1 MIRISG
7 ATFRE
12 KNLIKKVEKATFKHL
27 GQPDFFVIDMTI
39 ADEETIKSLNSS
51 ARGVDKVTDVL
62 SFPCF
67 ERLELPVSKE
77 KFSFDDYDGNKVLL
91 GSVMICK
98 KRAEEQAQEYGHSFE
113 RELGFLACH
122 GFLHILGFDHIEP
135 EDEKIMFLH
144 QKAIMDSVGLKR
156 LSQE

>member
-7 ATFRE
+7 ATLKE
-12 KNLIKKVEKATFKHL
+12 KSLIKKVEKATFAHL

-39 ADEETIKSLNSS
+39 VGEEEIRVLNNS

-67 ERLELPVSKE
+67 DKLRLPVSADD
-77 KFSFDDYDGNKVLL
+77 FAQSDYDGRRVLL
-91 GSVMICK
+91 GSIMICR
-98 KRAEEQAQEYGHSFE
+98 KRAEEQAKEYGHSIE

-135 EDEKIMFLH
+135 EDEEIMTAH
-144 QKAIMDSVGLKR
+144 QREIMDAVGLKR
-156 LSQE
+156 

>member
-1 MIRISG
+1 MIRILG
-7 ATFRE
+7 ATLKE
-12 KNLIKKVEKATFKHL
+12 KSLIKKVEKATFAHL
-27 GQPDFFVIDMTI
+27 SQPDFFVIDMTI
-39 ADEETIKSLNSS
+39 VDEETIKSLNAS

-67 ERLELPVSKE
+67 DRLRLPVSE
-77 KFSFDDYDGNKVLL
+77 DSFSALDYDGKRVLL
-91 GSVMICK
+91 GSIMICR

-135 EDEKIMFLH
+135 EDEKVMLEH
-144 QKAIMDSVGLKR
+144 QRAIMDSVGLKR
-156 LSQE
+156 

>member
-7 ATFRE
+7 ATLKE
-12 KNLIKKVEKATFKHL
+12 KSLIKKVEKATFAHL

-39 ADEETIKSLNSS
+39 VGEEEIRVLNNS

-67 ERLELPVSKE
+67 DKLCLPVSE
-77 KFSFDDYDGNKVLL
+77 RDFAQSDYDGRRVLL
-91 GSVMICK
+91 GSIMICR
-98 KRAEEQAQEYGHSFE
+98 KRAEEQAKEYGHSIE

-135 EDEKIMFLH
+135 EDEEIMTAH
-144 QKAIMDSVGLKR
+144 QRAIMDAVNLKR
-156 LSQE
+156 

>member
-7 ATFRE
+7 ATLKE
-12 KNLIKKVEKATFKHL
+12 KSLIKKVEKATFAHL

-39 ADEETIKSLNSS
+39 VGEEEIRVLNNS

-67 ERLELPVSKE
+67 DKLRLPVSE
-77 KFSFDDYDGNKVLL
+77 KDFAQSDYDGRRVLL
-91 GSVMICK
+91 GSIMICR
-98 KRAEEQAQEYGHSFE
+98 KRAEEQAKEYGHSID

-135 EDEKIMFLH
+135 EDEEIMTAH
-144 QKAIMDSVGLKR
+144 QREIMDAVGLKR
-156 LSQE
+156 

>member
-7 ATFRE
+7 ATWRE
-12 KNLIKKVEKATFKHL
+12 KSLIKKVEKATFKHL
-27 GQPDFFVIDMTI
+27 GQPDFFVIDMTVT
-39 ADEETIKSLNSS
+39 DEETIRALNSS

-67 ERLELPVSKE
+67 ESLRLPVREEDFAPS
-77 KFSFDDYDGNKVLL
+77 DYDGRRILL
-91 GSVMICK
+91 GSIMICR

-122 GFLHILGFDHIEP
+122 GFLHILGFDHIKP
-135 EDEKIMFLH
+135 EDEEIMTAH
-144 QKAIMDSVGLKR
+144 QREIMDAVGLKR
-156 LSQE
+156 

>member
-7 ATFRE
+7 ATLKE
-12 KNLIKKVEKATFKHL
+12 KSLIKKVEKATFAHL
-27 GQPDFFVIDMTI
+27 SQPDFFVIDMTI
-39 ADEETIKSLNSS
+39 VDEETIKSLNAS

-67 ERLELPVSKE
+67 DSLRLPVKE
-77 KFSFDDYDGNKVLL
+77 EDFSALDFDGKKVLL
-91 GSVMICK
+91 GSIMICR

-113 RELGFLACH
+113 RELGFLVCH

-135 EDEKIMFLH
+135 DDEKIMLEH
-144 QKAIMDSVGLKR
+144 QRAIMDSVGLKR
-156 LSQE
+156 

>member
-7 ATFRE
+7 ATFKE
-12 KNLIKKVEKATFKHL
+12 KTLVKKVEKATFAHL
-27 GQPDFFVIDMTI
+27 SQPDFFVIDMTI
-39 ADEETIKSLNSS
+39 VGEDEIRELNKS

-67 ERLELPVSKE
+67 DKLRLPVREDDFAQSD
-77 KFSFDDYDGNKVLL
+77 FDGRRVLL
-91 GSVMICK
+91 GSIMICR
-98 KRAEEQAQEYGHSFE
+98 KRAEEQAKEYGHSIE

-135 EDEKIMFLH
+135 EDEEIMTAH
-144 QKAIMDSVGLKR
+144 QRAIMESVGLKR
-156 LSQE
+156 

>member
-7 ATFRE
+7 ATLKE
-12 KNLIKKVEKATFKHL
+12 KSLIKKVEKATFAHL

-39 ADEETIKSLNSS
+39 VGEEEIRVLNNS

-67 ERLELPVSKE
+67 DKLRLPVSE
-77 KFSFDDYDGNKVLL
+77 KDFAQSDYDGRRVLL
-91 GSVMICK
+91 GSIMICR
-98 KRAEEQAQEYGHSFE
+98 KRAEEQAKEYGHSIE

-135 EDEKIMFLH
+135 EDEEIMTAH
-144 QKAIMDSVGLKR
+144 QREIMDAVGLKR
-156 LSQE
+156 